1 MRLHNLKLAKINA
14 IKALTGQELYRE
26 EPDLPPLPYLP
37 IFIPKEKMKEM
48 VREAL
53 KNPAE
58 WKIILSGKTK
68 VDLPV
73 LNKLKQS

>member
-53 KNPAE
+53 KNPE
-58 WKIILSGKTK
+58 TPKPQNPKTPFIINKIENFKI
-68 VDLPV
+68 V
-73 LNKLKQS
+73 